1 MLNRAPSRWLRAAVF
16 AVASCTLSPACIS
29 QTGPFH
35 GAPATEQLRR
45 NPYAGG
51 AGALDKGKLVFAS
64 TCAACHGANGEGG
77 GVVPALRSEAIS
89 KAADGELF
97 WYITKGDV
105 NNGMPSWATLPE
117 ETRWHI
123 ISYLRS
129 MKGTASAPAPKS
141 AESAAA
147 PIATPAPTPP
157 FTDFRYETPGKLRKI
172 TVADLPQPYATSS
185 AGNGPR
191 IVARPVSAWPKAPA
205 GFKVEQFASGVPGPR
220 LLRTAPNGDVFAALT
235 SAGKIALFRGIGADG
250 KPEKTSIFAS
260 GLNKPFG
267 IAFYPPG
274 RSPSAMGR
282 SPSAPTAMDGREGP
296 AEAMDGRERPPGPD
310 PKWIYVGNTDAVV
323 RFAYTNGDLE
333 ARGTPEHIADLPS
346 GGHSTR
352 DIQFS
357 PDGKIMYVSVGSA
370 SNIDDP
376 DTTVTEKR
384 RADILAFDPEGG
396 GQRVFASGIRNPV
409 GLAIQPQ
416 TGTLWCSV
424 NERDGLGDNLVPDYI
439 THVEDGGFYGWPWW
453 YIGAHQDP
461 RHAGKRRDLMGK
473 VIVPDVLLQP
483 HSASLQLTFYDG
495 AQFPADYRGDIFAA
509 EHGSWNRST
518 RAGYEVIRVPLHQSG
533 HASGEYEDFLI
544 GFVLDSGEVWG
555 RPVGVTVASDG
566 SLLVSDDAS
575 NSIWR
580 VSYAGATSAPT
591 GN

>member
-1 MLNRAPSRWLRAAVF
+1 MSALIDRAFTMLNLGLRRFRLTLFMAACVG
-16 AVASCTLSPACIS
+16 VLSPCSS
-29 QTGPFH
+29 QTAPFH
-35 GAPATEQLRR
+35 DAPASEQARR
-45 NPYAGG
+45 NPYAADTG
-51 AGALDKGKLVFAS
+51 AVDNGKLVFAS
-64 TCAACHGANGEGG
+64 TCAACHGASGEGSG
-77 GVVPALRSEAIS
+77 PVPALRSEVIRHAS
-89 KAADGELF
+89 DGELF
-97 WYITKGDV
+97 WYITRGDV
-105 NNGMPSWATLPE
+105 NNGMPSWAALAE
-117 ETRWHI
+117 EKRWHV

-129 MKGTASAPAPKS
+129 MKDVASAPAPAPKPI
-141 AESAAA
+141 EQPAAA
-147 PIATPAPTPP
+147 PITTDAPTPP
-157 FTDFRYETPGKLRKI
+157 FTDFRYEAPGKARKI
-172 TVADLPQPYATSS
+172 TVADLPQPYATTS
-185 AGNGPR
+185 AGNR
-191 IVARPVSAWPKAPA
+191 ASIVARPANAWPKAPA
-205 GFKVEQFASGVPGPR
+205 GFKVEQFATGVSGPR
-220 LLRTAPNGDVFAALT
+220 LLRTAPNGDVFAALMG
-235 SAGKIALFRGIGADG
+235 AGKIALFRGIGADG
-250 KPEKTSIFAS
+250 KAEKSVTFAS

-274 RSPSAMGR
+274 RSPSA
-282 SPSAPTAMDGREGP
+282 S
-296 AEAMDGRERPPGPD
+296 EAMDGRERPPGPD
-310 PKWIYVGNTDAVV
+310 PKWIYIANTDAVV
-323 RFAYTNGDLE
+323 RIAYANGDLE
-333 ARGTPEHIADLPS
+333 ARGAPQHIADLPS
-346 GGHSTR
+346 GSGHSTR

-370 SNIDDP
+370 SNVDDP

-396 GQRVFASGIRNPV
+396 GQRVFAYGIRNPV

-439 THVEDGGFYGWPWW
+439 THVQDGGFYGWPWW

-509 EHGSWNRST
+509 QHGSWNRST
-518 RAGYEVIRVPLHQSG
+518 RAGYEVVRVPLHQSG
-533 HASGEYEDFLI
+533 QASGEYEDFLT

-580 VSYAGATSAPT
+580 VSYVGGANAPAAH
-591 GN
+591 

>member
-1 MLNRAPSRWLRAAVF
+1 MPRRRRARFFRSMLVIAMSIGIL
-16 AVASCTLSPACIS
+16 PACNS
-29 QTGPFH
+29 QTTPFH
-35 GAPATEQLRR
+35 GAPATEQARR
-45 NPYAGG
+45 NPYAGD
-51 AGALDKGKLVFAS
+51 ASARDDGKLVFAG

-77 GVVPALRSEAIS
+77 GVVPALRSESIRQAS
-89 KAADGELF
+89 DGELF
-97 WYITKGDV
+97 WFITKGDV
-105 NNGMPSWATLPE
+105 NNGMPSWAALPE
-117 ETRWHI
+117 EKRWHI
-123 ISYLRS
+123 VSYLRS
-129 MKGTASAPAPKS
+129 IKDTASAPAPKS
-141 AESAAA
+141 AEQSAAA
-147 PIATPAPTPP
+147 PITTPAPTPP
-157 FTDFRYETPGKLRKI
+157 FTDFRYETPGKLRRI
-172 TVADLPQPYATSS
+172 TVADLPQPFATPS

-191 IVARPVSAWPKAPA
+191 IVARPANALPKAPA
-205 GFKVEQFASGVPGPR
+205 GFTVEQFASGVAGPR

-235 SAGKIALFRGIGADG
+235 NAGKIALFRGIGADG
-250 KPEKTSIFAS
+250 KAEKSAIFAS
-260 GLNKPFG
+260 GLKQPFG
-267 IAFYPPG
+267 IAFYP
-274 RSPSAMGR
+274 S
-282 SPSAPTAMDGREGP
+282 GP
-296 AEAMDGRERPPGPD
+296 N
-310 PKWIYVGNTDAVV
+310 PKWIYVGNTNAVV
-323 RFAYTNGDLE
+323 RFAYANGDLE
-333 ARGTPEHIADLPS
+333 ARGAPEPIADLPS
-346 GGHSTR
+346 GGGHSTR

-370 SNIDDP
+370 SNVDDP
-376 DTTVTEKR
+376 DTTVAEKR
-384 RADILAFDPEGG
+384 RADILAFDPQGG
-396 GQRVFASGIRNPV
+396 GQRVFASGIRNAV

-533 HASGEYEDFLI
+533 DANGEYEDFLT
-544 GFVLDSGEVWG
+544 GFVLESGEVWG

-580 VSYAGATSAPT
+580 VSYAGRTSAPPAR
-591 GN
+591 

>member
-1 MLNRAPSRWLRAAVF
+1 M
-16 AVASCTLSPACIS
+16 
-29 QTGPFH
+29 
-35 GAPATEQLRR
+35 
-45 NPYAGG
+45 
-51 AGALDKGKLVFAS
+51 
-64 TCAACHGANGEGG
+64 
-77 GVVPALRSEAIS
+77 PALRSTTILQAS
-89 KAADGELF
+89 DGELF

-105 NNGMPSWATLPE
+105 NNGMPSWAALPE
-117 ETRWHI
+117 AQRWQVI
-123 ISYLRS
+123 AYLRS
-129 MKGTASAPAPKS
+129 MKDGTVDAPPPKG
-141 AESAAA
+141 AESTANA
-147 PIATPAPTPP
+147 PVATPPPTAP
-157 FTDFRYETPGKLRKI
+157 FTDFRYEVPGKSRKI

-185 AGNGPR
+185 AGNR
-191 IVARPVSAWPKAPA
+191 AQIVARPANAWPKAPA
-205 GFKVEQFASGVPGPR
+205 GFKVEQFASGIPGPR
-220 LLRTAPNGDVFAALT
+220 LLRTAPNGDVLAALNG
-235 SAGKIALFRGIGADG
+235 AGKIQVFRGIDVNG
-250 KPEKTSIFAS
+250 KAEKSAVFAS

-267 IAFYPPG
+267 IAFH
-274 RSPSAMGR
+274 
-282 SPSAPTAMDGREGP
+282 
-296 AEAMDGRERPPGPD
+296 PPGPE
-310 PKWIYVGNTDAVV
+310 PKWMYVGNTDAVV

-333 ARGTPEHIADLPS
+333 ARGAPEHIADLPS

-370 SNIDDP
+370 SNVDDP

-409 GLAIQPQ
+409 GLAVQPR
-416 TGTLWCSV
+416 TGTLWTSV

-483 HSASLQLTFYDG
+483 HNASLQLTFYDG
-495 AQFPADYRGDIFAA
+495 TQFPADYRGDIFAA

-518 RAGYEVIRVPLHQSG
+518 RAGYELIRVPLHQSG
-533 HASGEYEDFLI
+533 HASGEYEDFLT

-555 RPVGVTVASDG
+555 RPVGVTVAADG

-580 VSYAGATSAPT
+580 VSYAGETSAPPAR
-591 GN
+591 